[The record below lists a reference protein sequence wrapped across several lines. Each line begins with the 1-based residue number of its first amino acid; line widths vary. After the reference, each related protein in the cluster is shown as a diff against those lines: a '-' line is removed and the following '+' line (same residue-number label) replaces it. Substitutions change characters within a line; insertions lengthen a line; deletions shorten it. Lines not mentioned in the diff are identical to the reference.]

1 VKHETKQE
9 NDMKK
14 VSGIFQLLVA
24 LFFGVALVYFLMFD
38 SVRNGFN
45 IQELT
50 AGTVVIWLLV
60 GLILFL
66 ISWATVSMYQ
76 RNLSSTI
83 KKLELE
89 KNQLKAELYDF
100 ERSAKVGPTVVQ
112 KRADVIEEEK
122 DGSGIRPRE
131 NFK

>member
-1 VKHETKQE
+1 
-9 NDMKK
+9 MKK
-14 VSGIFQLLVA
+14 ASGIFQLLVA

-38 SVRNGFN
+38 SVRNGFGV
-45 IQELT
+45 QELT

-66 ISWATVSMYQ
+66 ISWASVSMHDRSQ
-76 RNLSSTI
+76 NSRI

-89 KNQLKAELYDF
+89 KNQLKADLYDM
-100 ERSAKVGPTVVQ
+100 ERGVKTAPSPTPVV
-112 KRADVIEEEK
+112 KRVDISDDDR

>member
-1 VKHETKQE
+1 
-9 NDMKK
+9 MKK

-45 IQELT
+45 VQELT

-60 GLILFL
+60 GLVLFL
-66 ISWATVSMYQ
+66 ISWATVSMYH
-76 RNLSSTI
+76 RNLNSRI

-89 KNQLKAELYDF
+89 KNQLKAELYDM
-100 ERSAKVGPTVVQ
+100 ERGVKVTPAPVTKKV
-112 KRADVIEEEK
+112 DVIDEEK
-122 DGSGIRPRE
+122 DSSGIRPRE

>member
-1 VKHETKQE
+1 
-9 NDMKK
+9 MKK

-38 SVRNGFN
+38 SVRNGFGV
-45 IQELT
+45 QELT

-60 GLILFL
+60 GLVLFL
-66 ISWATVSMYQ
+66 ISWASVSMH
-76 RNLSSTI
+76 NSSQNSQI

-89 KNQLKAELYDF
+89 KNQLKAELYDM
-100 ERSAKVGPTVVQ
+100 ERGAKVVPNPVHKKV
-112 KRADVIEEEK
+112 DIIEEDR

>member
-1 VKHETKQE
+1 
-9 NDMKK
+9 MKK

-38 SVRNGFN
+38 SVRNGFGV
-45 IQELT
+45 QELT
-50 AGTVVIWLLV
+50 AGTVVLWLLV
-60 GLILFL
+60 GLVLFL
-66 ISWATVSMYQ
+66 ISWATVSVYT
-76 RNLSSTI
+76 RNLTSNI

-89 KNQLKAELYDF
+89 KNQLKAELYDM
-100 ERSAKVGPTVVQ
+100 ERGVRTTHVQ
-112 KRADVIEEEK
+112 ERTTPIQKKGDIIEDDK

>member
-1 VKHETKQE
+1 
-9 NDMKK
+9 MKK

-38 SVRNGFN
+38 SVRNGFG
-45 IQELT
+45 IQELV

-66 ISWATVSMYQ
+66 LSWSTTMVYTGNLNQ
-76 RNLSSTI
+76 RI
-83 KKLELE
+83 KRLEQE
-89 KNQLKAELYDF
+89 KNEVKALLFDM
-100 ERSAKVGPTVVQ
+100 ERGEKVPNVRN
-112 KRADVIEEEK
+112 KIDSIEDDK
-122 DGSGIRPRE
+122 DGTGIRPRE

>member
-1 VKHETKQE
+1 
-9 NDMKK
+9 MKK
-14 VSGIFQLLVA
+14 VSAIFQLLVA

-45 IQELT
+45 VQELT

-66 ISWATVSMYQ
+66 ISWAAVSMYHK
-76 RNLSSTI
+76 NLNSRI

-89 KNQLKAELYDF
+89 KNQLKAELYDI
-100 ERSAKVGPTVVQ
+100 ERGIKVTPPPPVNKKV
-112 KRADVIEEEK
+112 DVTEEDK

>member
-1 VKHETKQE
+1 
-9 NDMKK
+9 MKK

-45 IQELT
+45 VQELT
-50 AGTVVIWLLV
+50 AGAVVIWLLV

-76 RNLSSTI
+76 RNLNTRI
-83 KKLELE
+83 NKLELE
-89 KNQLKAELYDF
+89 KNQLKAELYDM
-100 ERSAKVGPTVVQ
+100 ERSNKPGATVVP
-112 KRADVIEEEK
+112 KRVDITEE
-122 DGSGIRPRE
+122 DRDSSGIRPRE

>member
-1 VKHETKQE
+1 
-9 NDMKK
+9 MKK

-45 IQELT
+45 VQELT

-60 GLILFL
+60 GLVLFL
-66 ISWATVSMYQ
+66 ISWASVSMYH
-76 RNLSSTI
+76 RNLNSRI

-89 KNQLKAELYDF
+89 KNQLKAELYDI
-100 ERSAKVGPTVVQ
+100 ERGVKVTPVPVHKKVDVV
-112 KRADVIEEEK
+112 EEDK

>member
-1 VKHETKQE
+1 
-9 NDMKK
+9 MKK
-14 VSGIFQLLVA
+14 VSDVFQLLVA

-38 SVRNGFN
+38 SIRNGFN
-45 IQELT
+45 IRELT
-50 AGTVVIWLLV
+50 AGTVVIWILV

-66 ISWATVSMYQ
+66 ASWATVSMYQ
-76 RNLSSTI
+76 RNLHSRI

-89 KNQLKAELYDF
+89 KNQLKAELYDI
-100 ERSAKVGPTVVQ
+100 ERSTKTGPNVIQ
-112 KRADVIEEEK
+112 KRTDVIEEEK

>member
-1 VKHETKQE
+1 
-9 NDMKK
+9 MKK

-38 SVRNGFN
+38 SVRNGFGV
-45 IQELT
+45 QELT
-50 AGTVVIWLLV
+50 AGTVVLWLLV

-66 ISWATVSMYQ
+66 ISWATVSVYS
-76 RNLSSTI
+76 RNLTNNI

-89 KNQLKAELYDF
+89 KNQLKAELYDM
-100 ERSAKVGPTVVQ
+100 ERGVRTTPVQ
-112 KRADVIEEEK
+112 KKVDIIEDDK

>member
-1 VKHETKQE
+1 
-9 NDMKK
+9 MKK

-45 IQELT
+45 VQELT

-66 ISWATVSMYQ
+66 ISWATVSLYH
-76 RNLSSTI
+76 RNLNSRI

-89 KNQLKAELYDF
+89 KNQLKAELYDL
-100 ERSAKVGPTVVQ
+100 ERSPTASPTPIQ
-112 KRADVIEEEK
+112 KRVDVIEEEK
-122 DGSGIRPRE
+122 DSSGIRPRE

>member
-1 VKHETKQE
+1 
-9 NDMKK
+9 MKK

-66 ISWATVSMYQ
+66 IAWATASMYQ
-76 RNLSSTI
+76 RNLVSRI

-89 KNQLKAELYDF
+89 KNQLKADIYDL
-100 ERSAKVGPTVVQ
+100 ERSTKPLPSTVP
-112 KRADVIEEEK
+112 KRTDVIDEEK
-122 DGSGIRPRE
+122 DGSSLRPRE

>member
-1 VKHETKQE
+1 
-9 NDMKK
+9 MKK

-45 IQELT
+45 VQELT

-66 ISWATVSMYQ
+66 ISWATVSMYH
-76 RNLSSTI
+76 RNLNSRI

-89 KNQLKAELYDF
+89 KNQLKAELYDID
-100 ERSAKVGPTVVQ
+100 RGVKVTPVPVQ
-112 KRADVIEEEK
+112 KKVDVIEEDK

>member
-1 VKHETKQE
+1 
-9 NDMKK
+9 MKK

-45 IQELT
+45 VQELT
-50 AGTVVIWLLV
+50 AGTVVIWLLI
-60 GLILFL
+60 GLVLFL
-66 ISWATVSMYQ
+66 ISWATVSMYH
-76 RNLSSTI
+76 RNLNSRI

-89 KNQLKAELYDF
+89 KNQLKAELYDL
-100 ERSAKVGPTVVQ
+100 ERGVKVTPTPATKKV
-112 KRADVIEEEK
+112 DVIEEDR
-122 DGSGIRPRE
+122 DGSGLRPRE

>member
-1 VKHETKQE
+1 MKRTQ
-9 NDMKK
+9 NGTDMKK

-38 SVRNGFN
+38 SVRNGFGV
-45 IQELT
+45 QELT

-60 GLILFL
+60 GLIIFL
-66 ISWATVSMYQ
+66 ISWATVSMYH
-76 RNLSSTI
+76 RNLNNRI
-83 KKLELE
+83 KQLEVD
-89 KNQLKAELYDF
+89 KNQLKAELYDM
-100 ERSAKVGPTVVQ
+100 ERGLKTTPPVHKKP
-112 KRADVIEEEK
+112 DIIEEDK

>member
-1 VKHETKQE
+1 
-9 NDMKK
+9 MKK

-38 SVRNGFN
+38 SVRNGFGV
-45 IQELT
+45 QELT

-66 ISWATVSMYQ
+66 ISWATVSMHGRSQ
-76 RNLSSTI
+76 NSKI

-89 KNQLKAELYDF
+89 KNQLKADLYDM
-100 ERSAKVGPTVVQ
+100 ERGVKAAPTPVHKKV
-112 KRADVIEEEK
+112 DIIEEDK

>member
-1 VKHETKQE
+1 
-9 NDMKK
+9 M
-14 VSGIFQLLVA
+14 VA

-38 SVRNGFN
+38 SVRNGFGV
-45 IQELT
+45 QELT

-60 GLILFL
+60 GLVLFL
-66 ISWATVSMYQ
+66 ISWASVSMHDRSQ
-76 RNLSSTI
+76 NSRI

-89 KNQLKAELYDF
+89 KNQLKAELYDM
-100 ERSAKVGPTVVQ
+100 ERGVKNVPTPAPAV
-112 KRADVIEEEK
+112 KRVDISDEER

>member
-1 VKHETKQE
+1 
-9 NDMKK
+9 MKK

-38 SVRNGFN
+38 SVKNGFN
-45 IQELT
+45 VQELT
-50 AGTVVIWLLV
+50 AGAVVIWLLV

-76 RNLSSTI
+76 RNLNSRI
-83 KKLELE
+83 NKLELE
-89 KNQLKAELYDF
+89 KNQLKAELYDI
-100 ERSAKVGPTVVQ
+100 ERSTKPSPTVVQ
-112 KRADVIEEEK
+112 KRVDITEEDK
-122 DGSGIRPRE
+122 DSSGIRPRE

>member
-1 VKHETKQE
+1 
-9 NDMKK
+9 MKK
-14 VSGIFQLLVA
+14 ASGIFQLLVA

-38 SVRNGFN
+38 SVRNGFGV
-45 IQELT
+45 QELT

-66 ISWATVSMYQ
+66 ISWASVSMHDRSQ
-76 RNLSSTI
+76 NSRI

-89 KNQLKAELYDF
+89 KNQLKAELYDM
-100 ERSAKVGPTVVQ
+100 ERGVKVVPTPVHKKV
-112 KRADVIEEEK
+112 DIIEEDR

>member
-1 VKHETKQE
+1 
-9 NDMKK
+9 MKK

-45 IQELT
+45 VQELT

-60 GLILFL
+60 GLVLFL
-66 ISWATVSMYQ
+66 ISWATVSMYH
-76 RNLSSTI
+76 RNLNSRI

-89 KNQLKAELYDF
+89 KNQLKAELYDI
-100 ERSAKVGPTVVQ
+100 ERGIKTSPTPVPKKV
-112 KRADVIEEEK
+112 DIIEEDR

>member
-1 VKHETKQE
+1 
-9 NDMKK
+9 MKK
-14 VSGIFQLLVA
+14 VSAIFQLLVA

-45 IQELT
+45 VQELT

-66 ISWATVSMYQ
+66 ISWAAVSMYHK
-76 RNLSSTI
+76 NLNNRI

-89 KNQLKAELYDF
+89 KNQLKAELYDI
-100 ERSAKVGPTVVQ
+100 ERGAKVTPPPVHKKV
-112 KRADVIEEEK
+112 DIIEEDK

>member
-1 VKHETKQE
+1 
-9 NDMKK
+9 MKK

-45 IQELT
+45 VQELT
-50 AGTVVIWLLV
+50 AGAVVIWLLV

-66 ISWATVSMYQ
+66 IAWATASMYQ
-76 RNLSSTI
+76 RNLNSRI
-83 KKLELE
+83 HKLELE
-89 KNQLKAELYDF
+89 KNQLKAELYDL
-100 ERSAKVGPTVVQ
+100 ERSTKTRPTVVQ
-112 KRADVIEEEK
+112 RRVDVTDEDK
-122 DGSGIRPRE
+122 DSSGIRPRE